1 MSRVRVNEKPNAI
14 NTLSELHVFSLRF
27 KKLPGRKL
35 RKLCVS
41 GTRHQVLRGI
51 RGLWLALFFLIKYFL
66 KILLPIENRIN
77 IGARWTRVAHLT
89 YCDVFVRRRA
99 LYVNIWTLSAS
110 SLQQLVVCK
119 NLDYWESNIV
129 CHVQIL
135 IPYNLNFCTWH

>member
-1 MSRVRVNEKPNAI
+1 MNYTCFHCASRNYLVENWGSFACQAQGIRCWEGYGGCGWRFF
-14 NTLSELHVFSLRF
+14 FSLN
-27 KKLPGRKL
+27 
-35 RKLCVS
+35 
-41 GTRHQVLRGI
+41 I
-51 RGLWLALFFLIKYFL
+51 FFL
-66 KILLPIENRIN
+66 ILLPIENRIN
-77 IGARWTRVAHLT
+77 IGARGTRVAHLT

-129 CHVQIL
+129 CRVQIL